1 MMKILHLEDNDN
13 DAALIWEAL
22 RSEVAGC
29 DVTRVET
36 RDAFLEAIDHGD
48 WDVILADYSL
58 PSFDGISALELA
70 IGKRPD
76 IPFIFVT
83 GFLGE
88 ERAVETLKNGATDY
102 ILKHRLHRLPQAVA
116 RAKRESESAREKE
129 AAYQKLRDSLREK
142 SALLQEVHHR
152 VNNNLQ
158 VICSLLNMQADA
170 TDDSLL
176 ASALRTS
183 LRRIQSMAMIHAMLY
198 ASSNPGGID
207 FGEYAQS
214 LAGEVANSY
223 GMDQTRI
230 RIEFDVEPIYLEV
243 DRAIPCGLILNEL
256 LSNALK
262 YAFPGDSAGAIL
274 ISLRQREGR
283 IRLAVEDT
291 GVGLLE
297 TSSPRKP
304 KSLGLS
310 IVDTLSRQL
319 RANMEVTSNQGAHF
333 VLEFAL

>member
-13 DAALIWEAL
+13 DAALICEAL
-22 RSEVAGC
+22 RSEGAGC

-36 RDAFLEAIDHGD
+36 RKEFLVALDHGG
-48 WDVILADYSL
+48 WDVILADCSL

-70 IGKRPD
+70 IKMRPE

-83 GFLGE
+83 GSLGE

-102 ILKHRLHRLPQAVA
+102 ILKHRLNRLPQAVA
-116 RAKRESESAREKE
+116 RAKRESDSAREKG
-129 AAYQKLRDSLREK
+129 ASHQRLKDSLRDK
-142 SALLQEVHHR
+142 SALVQEVHHR

-170 TDDSLL
+170 SSDLPL
-176 ASALRTS
+176 ASALRMS
-183 LRRIQSMAMIHAMLY
+183 LRRIESMAMIHAMLY
-198 ASSNPGGID
+198 ASTNPSSID

-214 LAGEVANSY
+214 LASEVVKSY
-223 GMDQTRI
+223 GMDQTLI
-230 RIEFDVEPIYLEV
+230 RIEFDLEPIFLEI

-262 YAFPGDSAGAIL
+262 YAFPSGRSGTIL
-274 ISLRQREGR
+274 ISLQQREGR

-291 GVGLLE
+291 GVGLPA
-297 TSSPRKP
+297 TPSPRKT

-310 IVDTLSRQL
+310 IVDTLSKQL
-319 RANMEVTSNQGAHF
+319 RANMEITSNEGAHF
-333 VLEFAL
+333 ILGFAL